1 MLSNVTFLLTPNKRH
16 DITLVWEPRWWVKR
30 GGSLRWRSVV
40 GAFEEEA
47 EGLQTPRT
55 HFYPQQSLLSLNFQH
70 YKHRWQDMQLQS
82 CMLLQTSLFL
92 AHIQCW
98 KLFPPAD
105 TNAPAAYIVPATQVE
120 EPNPNPAYI
129 LREYLTRNRPAT
141 ISWDKRGS

>member
-1 MLSNVTFLLTPNKRH
+1 
-16 DITLVWEPRWWVKR
+16 LVWEPRWWVKR

-70 YKHRWQDMQLQS
+70 YKLHPKHRWQDMQLQS
-82 CMLLQTSLFL
+82 CMLLQTSLCL
-92 AHIQCW
+92 AHILADHRRDSLGW